1 MTIIK
6 SMFLLSRADVK
17 ICVNHENTLL
27 FMLNYTVFSVNI
39 SSLTISSSRHT
50 EHGAGEILSIYC
62 LVDIALPP
70 NVPPPT
76 FEWFFGPD
84 NSSLPSGVTVL
95 PVTNNG
101 NTYNSTLH
109 FSPLLI
115 HHTGLYTC
123 RLGSNYRLAASAMIT
138 ADCSNMIYI

>member
-1 MTIIK
+1 
-6 SMFLLSRADVK
+6 
-17 ICVNHENTLL
+17 
-27 FMLNYTVFSVNI
+27 MLNYNSVFSVNI
-39 SSLTISSSRHT
+39 SSLTISPSRHI
-50 EHGAGEILSIYC
+50 EHGAGEMLSIYC
-62 LVDIALPP
+62 RVDIVLPP

-101 NTYNSTLH
+101 NTYNSTLW

-123 RLGSNYRLAASAMIT
+123 RLGGNNRLAASAMIT
-138 ADCSNMIYI
+138 TDCSNNIMIYS